1 MSRVLKCKNKMEKE
15 IRELLLGGR
24 SIQKGGQIWELNY
37 ERLQKSDVLINK
49 WSKWYAVKDKF
60 VKLSSEIK

>member
-1 MSRVLKCKNKMEKE
+1 MGVVLEK
-15 IRELLLGGR
+15 
-24 SIQKGGQIWELNY
+24 GQIWELNY
-37 ERLQKSDVLINK
+37 ERLQQSDVLINK